1 LTEALDRIRG
11 AADEL
16 RRIAD
21 ELRDSE
27 VSDERAAQLARQAVE
42 VKRRTAYEI
51 DRALADA
58 DSNEA

>member
-1 LTEALDRIRG
+1 MTEALDRIRG

-27 VSDERAAQLARQAVE
+27 VSDERAAQLARQAAE
-42 VKRRTAYEI
+42 VVSSAGNEI
-51 DRALADA
+51 DRVLADA